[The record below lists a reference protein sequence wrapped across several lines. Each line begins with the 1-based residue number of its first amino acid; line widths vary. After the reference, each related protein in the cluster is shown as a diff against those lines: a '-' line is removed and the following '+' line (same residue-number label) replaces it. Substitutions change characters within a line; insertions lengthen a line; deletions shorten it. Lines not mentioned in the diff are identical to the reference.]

1 MPVIAVL
8 GNGLNLINVSSYIQL
23 IVIGAD
29 SLRRHKGL
37 PDIQQR
43 DSLGRRHPHAWRWW
57 LTLICN
63 DVDCPAVVLVRTDA
77 VEQLATQALADGAR

>member
-1 MPVIAVL
+1 MIAAHPRVKL
-8 GNGLNLINVSSYIQL
+8 DVPHRAGCNNQL

-29 SLRRHKGL
+29 YLRRHRGL

-63 DVDCPAVVLVRTDA
+63 DADCPAVVLVRTDA
-77 VEQLATQALADGAR
+77 VEQMATQALAGGAR